1 MNKHDDLIQDHVFDV
16 FLSDQ
21 RVIIINKLDVD
32 SLLWEETQ
40 NIILYCS

>member
-21 RVIIINKLDVD
+21 PVIIINKVDVD
-32 SLLWEETQ
+32 ALL
-40 NIILYCS
+40 